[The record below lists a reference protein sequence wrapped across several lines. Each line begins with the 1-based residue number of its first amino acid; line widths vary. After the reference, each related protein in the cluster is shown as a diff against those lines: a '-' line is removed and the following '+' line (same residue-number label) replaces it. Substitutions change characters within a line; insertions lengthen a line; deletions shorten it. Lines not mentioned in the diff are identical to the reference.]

1 VHEKEL
7 ELAEEQPVGRSEYEN
22 VRDPF
27 PPLVETKKVILWP
40 RSKLAGFKVNDVM
53 EGSM

>member
-7 ELAEEQPVGRSEYEN
+7 ELTEEQPVGRLAYEN

-27 PPLVETKKVILWP
+27 PPLVETEKVILCP
-40 RSKLAGFKVNDVM
+40 SSRLAGAKVNDVM
-53 EGSM
+53 EGSL

>member
-7 ELAEEQPVGRSEYEN
+7 ELAERQPVGRLAYEY

-27 PPLVETKKVILWP
+27 PPLVETRKVILCP
-40 RSKLAGFKVNDVM
+40 KSRFAGVKVNEVM
-53 EGSM
+53 EGSV

>member
-1 VHEKEL
+1 VHEKL
-7 ELAEEQPVGRSEYEN
+7 LALAEEQPLGRLAYEY

-27 PPLVETKKVILWP
+27 PPFVETRKVILCP
-40 RSKLAGFKVNDVM
+40 GSGLAGVKVNEVM

>member
-7 ELAEEQPVGRSEYEN
+7 ELTEEQPVGRLEYEY

-27 PPLVETKKVILWP
+27 PPLVETRKVILCP
-40 RSKLAGFKVNDVM
+40 GSGLVGVKVNEVM
-53 EGSM
+53 EGSL

>member
-7 ELAEEQPVGRSEYEN
+7 EFAEEQPLGRFEYEY

-27 PPLVETKKVILWP
+27 PPLVETKNVILCP
-40 RSKLAGFKVNDVM
+40 SSRLAGVRTNDVM